1 MKVKTVS
8 FERLK
13 TDPGTYNNQKI
24 GLVVEVEEKD
34 DPEVVLQQLKKMV
47 DNAFDRNERID
58 ELKNRLVHL
67 NQSLKSTERRIDRY
81 IDDKDEYEEL
91 KKVHEETSNQIKETE
106 DEINKLEF
114 KIDY

>member
-1 MKVKTVS
+1 MKVKTIS

-24 GLVVEVEEKD
+24 GLVAEVDEKD

-47 DNAFDRNERID
+47 DNTFTRNERID
-58 ELKNRLVHL
+58 ELRRTSYHL
-67 NQSLKSTERRIDRY
+67 NQSLKSTEKRIDRY

-91 KKVHEETSNQIKETE
+91 KKLHEETLNKIKEAE
-106 DEINKLEF
+106 DEINELEF